1 MVHIKT
7 CMKMF
12 VVVLFKI
19 DSPGTF
25 LVVQWFGHALTA
37 EGQVLS
43 LAEELRS
50 HKPQGMFQKKKKVLS
65 RGKRLIVFIS
75 RIMMIF
81 IVVFAFLLFIIK

>member
-1 MVHIKT
+1 
-7 CMKMF
+7 MKMF

-50 HKPQGMFQKKKKVLS
+50 HKPQGMFQKKKKKFLVG
-65 RGKRLIVFIS
+65 GKG
-75 RIMMIF
+75 
-81 IVVFAFLLFIIK
+81 